1 MCAFVCA
8 CVCICGSVSLWI
20 AYCLASSDQPKER
33 IQLLQLC
40 EGSRG
45 CGEDGGHLKEIDT
58 WGLRWRVWGK
68 VMLLEMM
75 GGAGQKVPGGPEN
88 LVASIRLCADSAH
101 SALVKLWHIFNLKAF
116 TRRIRRRLVWMDC
129 RCIWMIV
136 EIPLLLFWHHHM
148 LFISCISDLIM

>member
-1 MCAFVCA
+1 M
-8 CVCICGSVSLWI
+8 
-20 AYCLASSDQPKER
+20 ASSDQPKER

-88 LVASIRLCADSAH
+88 LVASIRLGAD
-101 SALVKLWHIFNLKAF
+101 SALVKL
-116 TRRIRRRLVWMDC
+116 
-129 RCIWMIV
+129 
-136 EIPLLLFWHHHM
+136 
-148 LFISCISDLIM
+148 